1 MPKPENII
9 PPKKGEVRNPKGKPK
24 GTLNRS
30 TLLKKWL
37 SVQMD
42 VTRPD
47 TGKKEKME
55 LFDAVTLALIQKALK
70 GDVIAYKEIM
80 DSLHGKLTDKI
91 DHSNKD
97 GTLAPKIDY
106 SKLSDDDLRNI
117 AALQAKLG
125 ISEP

>member
-1 MPKPENII
+1 MANPQNII
-9 PPKKGEVRNPKGKPK
+9 PPKKGEIRNPKGRGK

-70 GDVIAYKEIM
+70 GDVNAYKEIM
-80 DSLHGKLTDKI
+80 DSLHGKMTDKI

-97 GTLAPKIDY
+97 GTLQKELPNIN
-106 SKLSDDDLRNI
+106 LIIRSD
-117 AALQAKLG
+117 G
-125 ISEP
+125 

>member
-1 MPKPENII
+1 MANEQNLTPL
-9 PPKKGEVRNPKGKPK
+9 KKGDVLNPKGRGK

-37 SVQMD
+37 SVKMD

-80 DSLHGKLTDKI
+80 DSLHGKITEKHDHGSSDGSMATKPTIVVQSEKGKIELDK
-91 DHSNKD
+91 
-97 GTLAPKIDY
+97 LM
-106 SKLSDDDLRNI
+106 
-117 AALQAKLG
+117 
-125 ISEP
+125 E